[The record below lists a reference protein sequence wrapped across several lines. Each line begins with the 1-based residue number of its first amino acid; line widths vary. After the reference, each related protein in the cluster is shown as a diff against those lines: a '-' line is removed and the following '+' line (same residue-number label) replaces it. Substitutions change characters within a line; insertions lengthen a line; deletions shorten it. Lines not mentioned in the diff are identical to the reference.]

1 MLKAR
6 NIIFCGILCI
16 SAACHHPVDD
26 TGTFVIISE
35 CRLPGYSRD
44 VDIQGGYAYIAND
57 QGGLQI
63 VSIADPESTFVVGS
77 YVTQKNFQGVSVR
90 DTFAYIAVAAS
101 DGGMMILNV
110 SDRSNPLFA
119 GQDAWFYAYNVAAPE
134 GDTQF
139 AYVAA
144 RYWFIVE
151 DVSTPQYPSYVR
163 HFSTPGNVH
172 DLFVIDSMVYLAC
185 EQMGLLVYN
194 LQHPD
199 STALVSEL
207 DTPSNAR
214 SLFIIGPY
222 AYIADGHDGLVIIDL
237 SDLSSPAIIGSFD
250 TPGYAQGVSV
260 EDGLAFVADGSGGL
274 QIINVAQPAAP
285 VLYGEVETPYAY
297 KLHVD
302 NGLIYLVDRDLG
314 LVIIREETQP

>member
-6 NIIFCGILCI
+6 NILFCPILCFL
-16 SAACHHPVDD
+16 AACHHPVDD
-26 TGTFVIISE
+26 TGAFVIISE

-119 GQDAWFYAYNVAAPE
+119 GQDAWFYAYNIAAPE
-134 GDTQF
+134 GDTQY

-151 DVSTPQYPSYVR
+151 DVSWPQYPSYVR
-163 HFSTPGNVH
+163 RFSTPGNVH
-172 DLFVIDSMVYLAC
+172 DLFVIDSIAYLVC

-214 SLFIIGPY
+214 SLFITGPY
-222 AYIADGHDGLVIIDL
+222 AYIADGYDGLVIVDL
-237 SDLSSPAIIGSFD
+237 SDLDSPAIIGSYD

-260 EDGLAFVADGSGGL
+260 QDSLAFVADGSGGL
-274 QIINVAQPAAP
+274 QIINVGQPAAP
-285 VLYGEVETPYAY
+285 VLYGEIKTPYAY
-297 KLHVD
+297 KVHTD
-302 NGLIYLVDRDLG
+302 NGLICLVDRDLG
-314 LVIIREETQP
+314 LVIIQEETQP

>member
-44 VDIQGGYAYIAND
+44 IDVQGGCAYIAND

-77 YVTQKNFQGVSVR
+77 YVTQKNFQGISVR

-101 DGGMMILNV
+101 DGGMMIVNI
-110 SDRSNPLFA
+110 SDPTAPAFA
-119 GQDAWFYAYNVAAPE
+119 GQDPWFYAYNITAPD

-151 DVSTPQYPSYVR
+151 DVSWPQYPSYVR
-163 HFSTPGNVH
+163 RFSTPGNVH
-172 DLFVIDSMVYLAC
+172 DLFVIDSLAYLVC
-185 EQMGLLVYN
+185 EQLGLLVYN
-194 LQHPD
+194 LRNPD
-199 STALVSEL
+199 STALVSEM

-214 SLFIIGPY
+214 SLFVREPY
-222 AYIADGHDGLVIIDL
+222 AYIADGHDGLVIIDMSL
-237 SDLSSPAIIGSFD
+237 QDSMMIVGSYN
-250 TPGYAQGVSV
+250 TPGYAQGVAVKDS
-260 EDGLAFVADGSGGL
+260 LAFVADGDGGL
-274 QIINVAQPAAP
+274 QVINVAQPAAP
-285 VLYGEVETPYAY
+285 VLYGELITPYAY
-297 KLHVD
+297 KLHVSND
-302 NGLIYLVDRDLG
+302 LIYLVDRDLG
-314 LVIIREETQP
+314 LVIIQEETQP